1 VKFTETGSVRIK
13 VSSDPQSITNGQ
25 PSIGFSVTDTGIGIP
40 PEKLAAIFDSF
51 QQAGEDTTARF
62 GGTGLGLTIAREL
75 VQLYGSDIQVASQV
89 GKGSTFSFV
98 LALPLADTEDLKTN
112 STKGD
117 ILHFTQPLRILLAD
131 DNTLNLEIATEAI
144 RRHFENVEIVEAKT
158 GKEAVAQFQ
167 SGAFDL
173 ILMDMQMP
181 EMSGTEATR
190 YIRQQLSS
198 DIPIIAL
205 TASATPEEIENAL
218 ESGMN
223 RHLGKPFK
231 PMELAQVV
239 AEVLGL
245 EGSVL
250 ATKVAEKH
258 RGSAA
263 NTTGTDLAFLRDFCD
278 GDEVQMRH
286 FIQKFLE
293 RYPLEIKRLEDAL
306 AQEDREAL
314 YQAAHSF
321 RPQLEFMGLSEAAE
335 QALLLERGARE
346 GLPVSTLMEF
356 MKQINASL
364 DDLPKVDAW

>member
-1 VKFTETGSVRIK
+1 MQTLRF
-13 VSSDPQSITNGQ
+13 Q
-25 PSIGFSVTDTGIGIP
+25 VTDTGIGIP

-75 VQLYGSDIQVASQV
+75 VQLYGSDIQVESEL
-89 GKGSTFSFV
+89 GKGSAFSFIMT
-98 LALPLADTEDLKTN
+98 LPLADAADLEMK

-117 ILHFTQPLRILLAD
+117 ALHFPQPLRILLAD
-131 DNTLNLEIATEAI
+131 DNALNLEIATEAI
-144 RRHFENVEIVEAKT
+144 RRHFENAEIVEAKT

-181 EMSGTEATR
+181 EMTGTEATR
-190 YIRQQLSS
+190 YIRQKLSS

-205 TASATPEEIENAL
+205 TASATPEEVENAL

-231 PMELAQVV
+231 PAELAQVM

-245 EGSVL
+245 SMEGASRKL
-250 ATKVAEKH
+250 ETFGKLDASFD
-258 RGSAA
+258 GF
-263 NTTGTDLAFLRDFCD
+263 DLSFLRDFCE
-278 GDEVQMRH
+278 GDEGQMRH

-293 RYPLEIKRLEDAL
+293 QYPLEVKRLEQAVQEKDA
-306 AQEDREAL
+306 ATVFNV
-314 YQAAHSF
+314 AHSF
-321 RPQLEFMGLSEAAE
+321 RPQLEFMGLKD
-335 QALLLERGARE
+335 L
-346 GLPVSTLMEF
+346 
-356 MKQINASL
+356 ASL
-364 DDLPKVDAW
+364 TLLIEQNARDDQEWPMISALIIQLRENLKDISSALRI